1 MKLQFSGISSA
12 GWATSIATN
21 LGIAFDMGIS
31 ASFNLGCDV
40 VLISH
45 AHLDHIHALDIHIMR
60 RTMRGSVGEV
70 LVICS
75 PGDYDL
81 IQARLSLRPPGL
93 ELSYKLIAVAPGERV
108 HLKGKL
114 WAIPFKTC
122 HTEPHSQGYL
132 VYEVRQKLLAAFSD
146 TPGPALAALKKSG
159 TTITEEVVVPLVAY
173 TGDTTPSVW
182 RKQSPVMTL
191 VREAGV
197 VITECTF
204 ICGEETPEDAYI
216 KGHSHAADL
225 LEFRKRGYMGVKNLV
240 LHHFS
245 RRYSARQIM
254 KEDEALLSPLFRDTK
269 FILPDDNVWEFEF
282 DI

>member
-1 MKLQFSGISSA
+1 MNLQFAGISSA
-12 GWATSIATN
+12 GWATSVAVKN

-31 ASFNLGCDV
+31 ATFNLACDV
-40 VLISH
+40 VFISH

-60 RTMRGSVGEV
+60 RQLGGTTSPV
-70 LVICS
+70 LVVCS

-93 ELSYKLIAVAPGERV
+93 ELSYKLVAVAPGEKI

-114 WAIPFKTC
+114 WAIPFKTS

-132 VYEVRQKLLAAFSD
+132 VYEARQKLLAAFYD
-146 TPGPALAALKKSG
+146 TPGCVLAALKKSG
-159 TTITEEVVVPLVAY
+159 ETITEEVVVPLVAY

-182 RKQSPVMTL
+182 RKQSPLMTL

-197 VITECTF
+197 VITECTY
-204 ICGEETPEDAYI
+204 IGKEDTPEEAYRR
-216 KGHSHAADL
+216 GHSHINDL
-225 LEFRKRGYMGVKNLV
+225 FEFRKRGFMGKGHLI

-245 RRYSARQIM
+245 RRYTSAQI
-254 KEDEALLSPLFRDTK
+254 DDDPLINSAPFRK
-269 FILPDDNVWEFEF
+269 VNLIFPDDKVWEFDLE
-282 DI
+282 